1 MELEPKKKL
10 EMLLNEQIVKLR
22 VKQELLMKAIAIN
35 KEIKTL
41 DEQLKIIEAEEAVL
55 RDKIAAEASEGGE
68 SGE

>member
-41 DEQLKIIEAEEAVL
+41 DEQIKIIEAEEAVL
-55 RDKIAAEASEGGE
+55 RKKIAADASKGGK

>member
-35 KEIKTL
+35 KEIKNL

-55 RDKIAAEASEGGE
+55 REKIAADASKGGK